1 MNEWGSMVETCW
13 NWNEFAK
20 LRHVLDSSLRW
31 FQELSPNEA
40 PSSFTSGDP
49 ISGAQNGWSWASWK
63 VVSTWMWK
71 SYCRRGALRV
81 WEPWWFMMV
90 YDGLWWFVS
99 RYPPVNEHSYEI
111 HGFPVRPFFLPN
123 GGFSRSLLVKGG
135 YLLFA
140 VCFLYTKPQV
150 YSATIWVYPKRCGRC
165 QLCLG
170 SVRCFLGW
178 GPREY
183 LAGEVQCYLVGVRRP
198 SDGGFWCSCLLIG
211 VY

>member
-1 MNEWGSMVETCW
+1 MNGGQWLKHVGTGMNSPNWDMSLTPLWGGFRSWAPMKHQV
-13 NWNEFAK
+13 
-20 LRHVLDSSLRW
+20 
-31 FQELSPNEA
+31 LSPVAIPFLA
-40 PSSFTSGDP
+40 PRTVDLGRVGKSSPLGCESPTVAG
-49 ISGAQNGWSWASWK
+49 
-63 VVSTWMWK
+63 
-71 SYCRRGALRV
+71 
-81 WEPWWFMMV
+81 EPWESESC
-90 YDGLWWFVS
+90 DGLWWFVS

-123 GGFSRSLLVKGG
+123 SGFSRSLLVKGW

-170 SVRCFLGW
+170 SVRCFFGW